1 MGWGVMREY
10 AVISEP
16 ASEGEM
22 AQEAIRE
29 ASLLPTN
36 GKKRDVQRSLGV
48 RRRRCGSYGIWV
60 RSMAVRSW
68 FWRRISEEWSN
79 SERYLASGFRE
90 NVRRGRLKKLRGK
103 ENAR

>member
-16 ASEGEM
+16 ASEGEI

-36 GKKRDVQRSLGV
+36 GKKRHVQRSLGV
-48 RRRRCGSYGIWV
+48 LGRRWGAYGMWV
-60 RSMAVRSW
+60 RSMSVHSW
-68 FWRRISEEWSN
+68 SCPGNCEEWSN
-79 SERYLASGFRE
+79 SERYLASCFRE

-103 ENAR
+103 ENA